1 MLFSVMHFSNDIRGD
16 YYGFI
21 ICGAP
26 LRDATCTTVKVDKR
40 STSHSGV
47 PWKSPI
53 YVVHLVD
60 IIIYYKRKVN
70 PPLRS
75 ALHTLV
81 PETIVL
87 KSMEH

>member
-53 YVVHLVD
+53 YVVHLVG
-60 IIIYYKRKVN
+60 IIIYYNRKVN

-81 PETIVL
+81 PESIVL
-87 KSMEH
+87 KNMEH